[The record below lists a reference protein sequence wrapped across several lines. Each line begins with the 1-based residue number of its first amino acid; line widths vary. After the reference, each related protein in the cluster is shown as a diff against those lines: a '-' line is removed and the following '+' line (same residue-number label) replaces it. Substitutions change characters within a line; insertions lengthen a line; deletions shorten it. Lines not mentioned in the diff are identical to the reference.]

1 MNNIKRYYF
10 SLWVNQDVLGAIA
23 DGLKTHVQDVTRIH
37 LMDVEKCFDE
47 LGEIFEIDDIKGK
60 LETIRSVLGVYSK
73 QIEHVYE
80 NVNAILIAS
89 QSTQNA
95 GKPCKWEVG
104 V

>member
-23 DGLKTHVQDVTRIH
+23 DGLKRHVQDVTRIH
-37 LMDVEKCFDE
+37 LMDVEKCFDDLDE
-47 LGEIFEIDDIKGK
+47 LTEIDDIKSN
-60 LETIRSVLGVYSK
+60 LEKIRSVLDVYSK

-80 NVNAILIAS
+80 NVSVISIAK
-89 QSTQNA
+89 NA
-95 GKPCKWEVG
+95 GKPFKWEVG